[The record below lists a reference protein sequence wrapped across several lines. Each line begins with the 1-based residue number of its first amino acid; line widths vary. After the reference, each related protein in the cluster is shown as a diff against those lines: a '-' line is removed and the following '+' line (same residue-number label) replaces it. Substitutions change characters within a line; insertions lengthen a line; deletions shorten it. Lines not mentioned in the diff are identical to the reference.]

1 MADGGLQR
9 AYPRSRN
16 RRQSKSMKTTI
27 ILLAAVWAVPVLGQT
42 GGAPVQLKLSDAEA
56 IALKN
61 HPQVLAAQNETAAQN
76 QRIVEMRSAYYPTVD
91 GEVTGSGGNV
101 GARIGAGYISDSRLF
116 NRFGDG
122 VEINQLITDFG
133 RTSSLVAQSRL
144 QASAAQQNYQATRY
158 DVLLRVNQA
167 YYNAL
172 RAQALVKLAL
182 KTVSTRQNQA
192 DQITSLAQNNLRSQ
206 LDVSF
211 ADVTVSQAKLLLIR
225 YQNAVQAAF
234 AELTRALGAQQS
246 TSYQLVDEPLPPSP
260 SPDVEALVVQA
271 LQNRPEA
278 ASLRLTREAAYKFL
292 EAERDL
298 KRPTANFVGVAG
310 YMPYI
315 DQVTLPRVIPNEYA
329 GAAVNV
335 QIPIFNGHLFTARR
349 EEARY
354 RAIAADQRV
363 RDLEES
369 IARDVRTAWSNS
381 QTAYQ
386 GLAVTAQFLREAT
399 MAQDLAQTRFNLQLS
414 NIVELTQAQLNETDA
429 EIQNLN
435 AGYDYQSLYS
445 ALQYA
450 LGALR

>member
-1 MADGGLQR
+1 
-9 AYPRSRN
+9 
-16 RRQSKSMKTTI
+16 MKLTI
-27 ILLAAVWAVPVLGQT
+27 ILMAVVWAVPAFGQAGT
-42 GGAPVQLKLSDAEA
+42 APAELKLADAEA
-56 IALKN
+56 LALKN
-61 HPQVLAAQNETAAQN
+61 HPQVLAAQNETAAQS
-76 QRIVEMRSAYYPTVD
+76 QRIVEARSAYYPSVD

-101 GARIGAGYISDSRLF
+101 GARVGAGFISDSRLF

-122 VEINQLITDFG
+122 VEINQLISDFG
-133 RTSSLVAQSRL
+133 RTSNLVSQSRL
-144 QASAAQQNYQATRY
+144 QAGAAQQNYQATRY

-172 RAQALVKLAL
+172 RAQALVKLAE
-182 KTVSTRQNQA
+182 KTVSARQTQA
-192 DQITSLAQNNLRSQ
+192 DQISSLAQNKLRSQ
-206 LDVSF
+206 LEVSF

-234 AELTRALGAQQS
+234 AELTRALGAQQAS
-246 TSYQLVDEPLPPSP
+246 TYKLVDEPLPPSP

-298 KRPTANFVGVAG
+298 KRPTASFVGVAG

-315 DQVTLPRVIPNEYA
+315 DQITLPRVIPNEYA

-335 QIPIFNGHLFTARR
+335 QIPIFNGHLFTARQ

-354 RAIAADQRV
+354 RAIEADQRV

-386 GLAVTAQFLREAT
+386 GLAVTAEFLREAT
-399 MAQDLAQTRFNLQLS
+399 SAEDLAQARFNLQLS
-414 NIVELTQAQLNETDA
+414 NIVELTQAQLNQTDA
-429 EIQNLN
+429 QIQSLN

-450 LGALR
+450 IGALR